1 MGLIDEPVTLE
12 YFCKLNEFI
21 ARNEAL
27 EWDKLRTGSV
37 AISGTDYAPPVPQEA
52 AVRAELAADASSVE
66 KALTAFCRG
75 GTRATVL
82 GRQQAHRSD
91 AGKQDSAIP
100 TYGCFAFAL
109 KPYEGRLP
117 KIEDA
122 PLFHKSE
129 QEFKSPE
136 LFSEKIING
145 FGISHIKNPQW
156 IDNHGKRRIM
166 RA

>member
-1 MGLIDEPVTLE
+1 MSSLPAT
-12 YFCKLNEFI
+12 
-21 ARNEAL
+21 RP
-27 EWDKLRTGSV
+27 W
-37 AISGTDYAPPVPQEA
+37 SGTNCAP
-52 AVRAELAADASSVE
+52 AVWPSPARTTRRLCRRKRLSVQSAGRGCFVRGKGADG
-66 KALTAFCRG
+66 LLPG